1 MAILLILFFIGLPI
15 LLGIGLWK
23 PQLVLRW
30 ETEPTKKKFLLYW
43 FGITVVLFIIMVA
56 LTPIVFST
64 ESNPKNSEIT
74 TLSEITF
81 TGKGRVEAILTI
93 NSQPVKI
100 VDKAYSVKFPL
111 ALGDNEFK
119 IEYEFEG
126 KKESKVIKVSRISE
140 QEYKAQQN
148 KIEAEKKLAAK
159 KEEDETKKAE
169 LENKKYW
176 DEQRLKEEKE
186 GYKKTSQNERLEYG
200 ANTTVAGNAA
210 CQSKEYL
217 DDIISARNQNN
228 TENVHAMIAQQK
240 CIILKDGIPVTITNN
255 GFLKIEFMYNGYKF
269 WAVREAVRR

>member
-56 LTPIVFST
+56 LTPIVFSI

-169 LENKKYW
+169 LENKKNE
-176 DEQRLKEEKE
+176 EQAEQNRLNSQKELAKSIYNQSKDFVRWGFEMEAMRTNPSRTAECGVLMRNFMKDSEAMISNANSLPNEYIRLKAI
-186 GYKKTSQNERLEYG
+186 
-200 ANTTVAGNAA
+200 ANDSRDRSRHS
-210 CQSKEYL
+210 C
-217 DDIISARNQNN
+217 
-228 TENVHAMIAQQK
+228 
-240 CIILKDGIPVTITNN
+240 
-255 GFLKIEFMYNGYKF
+255 
-269 WAVREAVRR
+269 